1 MGRSKGSESAQR
13 PGHHRHDARR
23 NLGHHRRERQAAKQ
37 SLAVQRRRNA
47 FRDCGQVSLPNQ
59 RVLSGSSLQDTPR
72 KHFLSLRDWFQRQ
85 GDSPKGIHAYSGLES
100 TLVKIEGLT
109 KAFAGHSI
117 FKDLSVEFPRGELSA
132 VMGPS
137 GCGKSTLLR
146 CINFLEMFDSGRIT
160 IGDASVAWN
169 AGEVAILSEEKK
181 TALQRLRLKTGMVF
195 QSFNMFPHLTVLE
208 NVTLAPVLVK
218 RLEESH
224 AVDLGRAILERVG
237 LGDKTD
243 RYPSTLS
250 GGQQQR
256 VAIARSLA
264 MQPEVMLYDEPTSQ
278 LDPRLVDEVFQVMRE
293 LANER
298 MTQIVVTHHEQFA
311 REAAGRALVLAKSRT

>member
-1 MGRSKGSESAQR
+1 M
-13 PGHHRHDARR
+13 
-23 NLGHHRRERQAAKQ
+23 
-37 SLAVQRRRNA
+37 
-47 FRDCGQVSLPNQ
+47 
-59 RVLSGSSLQDTPR
+59 
-72 KHFLSLRDWFQRQ
+72 
-85 GDSPKGIHAYSGLES
+85 
-100 TLVKIEGLT
+100 VKIEGLT
-109 KAFAGHSI
+109 KAFAGHFI
-117 FKDLSVEFPRGELSA
+117 FKDLSVEFPRGELST

-146 CINFLEMFDSGRIT
+146 CINFLEMFDGGRIT
-160 IGDASVAWN
+160 IGDVSVAWKS
-169 AGEVAILSEEKK
+169 GETAALSPEKK
-181 TALQRLRLKTGMVF
+181 AALQQLRLKTGMVF
-195 QSFNMFPHLTVLE
+195 QSFNLFPHLTVLD
-208 NVTLAPVLVK
+208 NVTLAPILVK
-218 RLEESH
+218 RTPASQAKE
-224 AVDLGRAILERVG
+224 LGLTILERVG

-293 LANER
+293 LANEK

-311 REAAGRALVLAKSRT
+311 REVAGRALMLEDGRAEWRKL

>member
-1 MGRSKGSESAQR
+1 M
-13 PGHHRHDARR
+13 
-23 NLGHHRRERQAAKQ
+23 
-37 SLAVQRRRNA
+37 
-47 FRDCGQVSLPNQ
+47 
-59 RVLSGSSLQDTPR
+59 
-72 KHFLSLRDWFQRQ
+72 
-85 GDSPKGIHAYSGLES
+85 
-100 TLVKIEGLT
+100 VKIEGLT

-146 CINFLEMFDSGRIT
+146 CINFLEIFDSGRIT
-160 IGDASVAWN
+160 IGNVSVAWN
-169 AGEVAILSEEKK
+169 AGETTALSEEKK
-181 TALQRLRLKTGMVF
+181 HALQQLRLKTGMVF
-195 QSFNMFPHLTVLE
+195 QGFNLFPHLTVLD
-208 NVTLAPVLVK
+208 NVTLAPMLVK
-218 RLEESH
+218 RTPASQAKE
-224 AVDLGRAILERVG
+224 LGRAILDRVG

-293 LANER
+293 LANEK
-298 MTQIVVTHHEQFA
+298 MTQIVVTHHEHFA
-311 REAAGRALVLAKSRT
+311 REAAGRALVLEDGRAVWRKL

>member
-1 MGRSKGSESAQR
+1 
-13 PGHHRHDARR
+13 
-23 NLGHHRRERQAAKQ
+23 
-37 SLAVQRRRNA
+37 
-47 FRDCGQVSLPNQ
+47 
-59 RVLSGSSLQDTPR
+59 
-72 KHFLSLRDWFQRQ
+72 
-85 GDSPKGIHAYSGLES
+85 
-100 TLVKIEGLT
+100 LVKIEGLT
-109 KAFAGHSI
+109 KAFCGHSI
-117 FKDLSVEFPRGELSA
+117 FNELSVEFPRGELTA

-169 AGEVAILSEEKK
+169 AGEVAVLPEEKK

-195 QSFNMFPHLTVLE
+195 QSFNLFPHLTVLE
-208 NVTLAPVLVK
+208 NVTLAPILVK
-218 RLEESH
+218 RLEPPH
-224 AVDLGRAILERVG
+224 ATDLGRAILERVG
-237 LGDKTD
+237 LGDKID

-293 LANER
+293 LANEK

-311 REAAGRALVLAKSRT
+311 REVAGRALVLENGRAEWRTL

>member
-1 MGRSKGSESAQR
+1 M
-13 PGHHRHDARR
+13 
-23 NLGHHRRERQAAKQ
+23 
-37 SLAVQRRRNA
+37 
-47 FRDCGQVSLPNQ
+47 
-59 RVLSGSSLQDTPR
+59 
-72 KHFLSLRDWFQRQ
+72 
-85 GDSPKGIHAYSGLES
+85 
-100 TLVKIEGLT
+100 VKIEGLS
-109 KAFAGHSI
+109 KAFGGHSI
-117 FKDLSVEFPRGELSA
+117 FKDLSVEFPRGELTA

-146 CINFLEMFDSGRIT
+146 CINFLEMFDCGRIT
-160 IGDASVAWN
+160 IGDVSVAWS
-169 AGEVAILSEEKK
+169 AGETAALSDEKK
-181 TALQRLRLKTGMVF
+181 SALQQLRLKTGMVF
-195 QSFNMFPHLTVLE
+195 QSFNLFPHLTVLD
-208 NVTLAPVLVK
+208 NVTLAPILVK
-218 RLEESH
+218 RIPPAQAGEM
-224 AVDLGRAILERVG
+224 GRVILERVG

-293 LANER
+293 LANEK

-311 REAAGRALVLAKSRT
+311 RETAGRVLMLEDGRAEWRKL